1 MDTVLHTIPPIA
13 DANCRCLILGTMP
26 SPKSR
31 EAAFYYA
38 HPQNRFWRAM
48 AAVLGEILPETN
60 DGRAQML
67 LRHGIALWDVLK
79 SCRIEGASDASIKE
93 PEANDIAGLLRK
105 YPAIER
111 VYTTGGAAYRLY
123 MRLSLPKTGIV
134 PTRLP
139 SPSAANAKMSLAD
152 ITEAYRAILE

>member
-13 DANCRCLILGTMP
+13 DEGCRSLILGTMP

-48 AAVLGEILPETN
+48 AAVLGEKLPERN
-60 DGRAQML
+60 GERAEML

-79 SCRIEGASDASIKE
+79 SCRIEGASDASIKDA
-93 PEANDIAGLLRK
+93 EANDIAGLLQK

-111 VYTTGGAAYRLY
+111 VYTTGGAAYRFY
-123 MRLSLPKTGIV
+123 MRLVLPQTGVV
-134 PTRLP
+134 PIRLP
-139 SPSAANAKMSLAD
+139 SPSTANAKMSLGD
-152 ITEAYRAILE
+152 ITDAYRAILK